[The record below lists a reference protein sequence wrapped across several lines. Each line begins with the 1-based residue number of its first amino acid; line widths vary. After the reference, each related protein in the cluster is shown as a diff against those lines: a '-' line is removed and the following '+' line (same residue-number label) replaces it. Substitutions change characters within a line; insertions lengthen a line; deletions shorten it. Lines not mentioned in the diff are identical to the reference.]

1 MTQEKKTAGA
11 SIFDQELKPLLWKDR
26 KRYLGMPISFTRYEF
41 DSDRLVSRIGLLK
54 TTTNEVLLYRILDLK
69 LTQTLWQKLFGVGT
83 IMLYTADQSD
93 NQIPLINIKRPEKVR
108 RALSDLVEKER
119 MEKRLLG
126 RELFGTAA
134 AGMVD
139 INGDGIPD

>member
-1 MTQEKKTAGA
+1 MADDRKPAGTF
-11 SIFDQELKPLLWKDR
+11 IFDHEQKPLLWRDR

-54 TTTNEVLLYRILDLK
+54 TITNEVLLYRILDLK
-69 LTQTLWQKLFGVGT
+69 LSQTLWQKIFGVGT
-83 IMLYTADQSD
+83 IILYTADQSE
-93 NQIPLINIKRPEKVR
+93 NQIPLINIKHPEKIR
-108 RALSDLVEKER
+108 RGLSDLIEKER
-119 MEKRLLG
+119 TEKRLLG
-126 RELFGTAA
+126 REMFGTAS